1 MGVVVGGGFLLA
13 VLNLVLNL
21 WNLKLSQIFSMIRTV
36 YWMHVDQWCSSI
48 VWLFSIDMK
57 GRVCGWRSIVYS
69 SAAINISECVVLRMV
84 W

>member
-1 MGVVVGGGFLLA
+1 MGVGGGLLLA

-36 YWMHVDQWCSSI
+36 YWMHVDQWCSST

-57 GRVCGWRSIVYS
+57 GRICGWCS
-69 SAAINISECVVLRMV
+69 SL
-84 W
+84 